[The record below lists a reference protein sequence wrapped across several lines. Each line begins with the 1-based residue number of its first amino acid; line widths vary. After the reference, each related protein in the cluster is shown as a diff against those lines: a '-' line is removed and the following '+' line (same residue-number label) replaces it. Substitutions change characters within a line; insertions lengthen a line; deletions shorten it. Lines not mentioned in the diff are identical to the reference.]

1 MTQKGFTI
9 LEILI
14 VTSIFLI
21 ISLAGFG
28 IFTSFQNVIA
38 EIGLKEVE
46 VVINSAANKARNG
59 SNGTSW
65 GVYFPYD
72 ELSRKTESAIIFS
85 GDSYATR
92 ETNADINMEFS
103 DSIQFVDV
111 SVSGAGVSD
120 GNDHEIVFDSFSG
133 ETAQY
138 GEISV
143 QAFSSATTIV
153 VSKHGFVTWR

>member
-1 MTQKGFTI
+1 MIQKGFTI
-9 LEILI
+9 LEVLV

-28 IFTSFQNVIA
+28 VFTSIQNVIA

-59 SNGTSW
+59 PNGTPW
-65 GVYFPYD
+65 GFYFPCD
-72 ELSRKTESAIIFS
+72 EISRKTESAVIFS
-85 GDSYATR
+85 GNSYSTR
-92 ETNADINMEFS
+92 ETDKDINMKFS

-111 SVSGAGVSD
+111 SVSGTDVSD
-120 GNDHEIVFDSFSG
+120 GNDHEIIFDSFSG
-133 ETAQY
+133 ETSQY

-143 QAFSSATTIV
+143 QAFNSTTTIV